1 MGVQNKIL
9 NWRLQHTGLL

>member
-9 NWRLQHTGLL
+9 LKWE